1 MYLFELLYQYIE
13 ENYLSASLG
22 SNYEYLN
29 FTKTATTLLM
39 IVGGLCLGMMIA
51 CVAAYIQKKHIGKF
65 IRTLLAEK
73 AHDKQA
79 AKSLAEL
86 GFDKNAL
93 IKHELSIPSATRK
106 LIAVVE
112 DDEVFTF
119 LESMI
124 SSLGVGLGFL
134 LAMVLFA
141 GVRSR
146 IENCPSPK
154 CFKGV
159 PITLVAASIVALAF
173 FGFAGVVENLLA

>member
-51 CVAAYIQKKHIGKF
+51 CVAAYVQKKHIGKF

-79 AKSLAEL
+79 AKSLA
-86 GFDKNAL
+86 G
-93 IKHELSIPSATRK
+93 R
-106 LIAVVE
+106 
-112 DDEVFTF
+112 F
-119 LESMI
+119 LYI
-124 SSLGVGLGFL
+124 L
-134 LAMVLFA
+134 
-141 GVRSR
+141 
-146 IENCPSPK
+146 
-154 CFKGV
+154 
-159 PITLVAASIVALAF
+159 
-173 FGFAGVVENLLA
+173 